1 MHNLTRLRQ
10 MGFRLSID
18 DFGTGEASLT
28 YLADLP
34 SDELKLDRRFVSR
47 IVDSARERAIVA
59 STIGL
64 AHALGQTVVAEGI
77 EDAAT
82 LALLR
87 QMGCDHAQG
96 FYLGRPQ
103 PFAVFERE
111 YQARHHREFGRV

>member
-1 MHNLTRLRQ
+1 M
-10 MGFRLSID
+10 
-18 DFGTGEASLT
+18 
-28 YLADLP
+28 
-34 SDELKLDRRFVSR
+34 KLDRRFVAH
-47 IVDSARERAIVA
+47 IVDGDRERAIVA

-82 LALLR
+82 LAMLR
-87 QMGCDHAQG
+87 DMGCDHAQG

-111 YQARHHREFGRV
+111 YDASHQRQFGRV

>member
-1 MHNLTRLRQ
+1 MHNLTQLRQ
-10 MGFRLSID
+10 LGFRLSID
-18 DFGTGEASLT
+18 DFGTGEASLA

-34 SDELKLDRRFVSR
+34 SDELKLDRRFVAH
-47 IVDSARERAIVA
+47 IVENHRERAIVA

-87 QMGCDHAQG
+87 RLGCDHAQG
-96 FYLGRPQ
+96 FFLGRPK

-111 YQARHHREFGRV
+111 YEDNGLHEFGRV

>member
-1 MHNLTRLRQ
+1 MRQ
-10 MGFRLSID
+10 LGFRLSID
-18 DFGTGEASLT
+18 DFGTGEASLA

-34 SDELKLDRRFVSR
+34 SDELKLDRRFIGR
-47 IVDSARERAIVA
+47 ICDSTRERAIVA

-77 EDAAT
+77 EDAPT
-82 LALLR
+82 LAMLR
-87 QMGCDHAQG
+87 DMGCDQAQG

-111 YQARHHREFGRV
+111 YDTSSLRQFGRV